1 MDYPRIPTFKTAESF
16 RKHLE
21 EINVDL
27 EIDDTIL
34 SAPESPLAQSISYHG
49 HNIGNRWC
57 VLPMEGWDCLPNG
70 APSEYTRRRWMNF
83 ATSGA
88 KLLFGCEAC
97 AVMKSGKSN
106 TRQLMLTEET
116 FEGMIE
122 EAEALVSEFG
132 ATTYVKIPVTDVG
145 LRVTKYLSDRGF
157 GVTVTAVLTAAQALL
172 ASRAGATYV
181 APYISRSENLCA
193 DGVGT
198 VADISEIF
206 EKSKLNTQILAASFK
221 TAKEVLD
228 VAVAGCHAATV
239 ASDIMRMLISHT
251 TTDTSILGFKRDWN
265 RTFGEDTTLLKLL
278 KK

>member
-1 MDYPRIPTFKTAESF
+1 MRILLDTANLKDIEYF
-16 RKHLE
+16 NTHFPIE
-21 EINVDL
+21 GVTTNP
-27 EIDDTIL
+27 TIL
-34 SAPESPLAQSISYHG
+34 SREGGDPVELIRKIRRT
-49 HNIGNRWC
+49 IGPKKE
-57 VLPMEGWDCLPNG
+57 LHI
-70 APSEYTRRRWMNF
+70 
-83 ATSGA
+83 
-88 KLLFGCEAC
+88 
-97 AVMKSGKSN
+97 
-106 TRQLMLTEET
+106 QLTEET

-122 EAEALVSEFG
+122 EAEALIHEFG

-172 ASRAGATYV
+172 ASRAGASYV

-206 EKSKLNTQILAASFK
+206 SKSSLKTQILAASFK

-228 VAVAGCHAATV
+228 VAVAGCHSATV

-251 TTDTSILGFKRDWN
+251 TTDTSILGFKKDWDK
-265 RTFGEDTTLLKLL
+265 TFGKDVTLLKLL
-278 KK
+278 RK